1 MSPDVSTT
9 SASPTSARWAT
20 RLFTST
26 RATSPRRAFWYSF
39 VALFA
44 LSTVWALANPLMAS
58 VDEPAHVIKAA
69 ATVRGASDVSAD
81 GDATGIGSVELPQLY
96 EQLATYPNCFA
107 FQPNQSAACQQ
118 ELSGD
123 TDASVVVTT
132 SAINYNPLYYALVG
146 WPALLPDGE
155 HTVYL
160 MRVLNAALSSALL
173 GFAVAI
179 LAGLR
184 ARRWVGIAVLLCLT
198 PTFVNLMGSVNP
210 QSVEVTG
217 AVLLWVSLLA
227 LLRSPDDRLHTVRL
241 VGVVVSTVF
250 VANARGLGPMLVVV
264 ILVLCIL
271 AAPWHRTVDLF
282 RDRRSWWALGASV
295 LACVAATAWI
305 LGADAL
311 PEGSGT
317 VGISLREN
325 VFRTLGLTSAYVQQ
339 LFVALGWLDVGVPM
353 WVIFLFVSTVAVL
366 VFLAW
371 SAGSWRDRL
380 TIAGTATVTFLMP
393 VLTHA
398 VQADKIGYFWQGR
411 YAFPIA
417 IGIVLVAGFALS
429 ERDPLPA
436 WFTVNLVATVS
447 TALVAA
453 QVVVFYS
460 NLHRYASGFEGGWVL
475 TEPLSWSPVPAI
487 GYTVLYAAA
496 WTAAVVLVG
505 RVALAADATALEAP
519 VTEEPADADGS
530 GR

>member
-1 MSPDVSTT
+1 MTSDVSTT
-9 SASPTSARWAT
+9 LDTTRPSPWAARLLASSRTV
-20 RLFTST
+20 
-26 RATSPRRAFWYSF
+26 SPRRAFWFSF
-39 VALFA
+39 LAFFA

-81 GDATGIGSVELPQLY
+81 GDATGIGSVELPRLY

-107 FQPNQSAACQQ
+107 FQPNASAACQQ
-118 ELSGD
+118 DLSGD
-123 TDASVVVTT
+123 TDSTVLVTT
-132 SAINYNPLYYALVG
+132 SAINYNPLYYAMVG

-160 MRVLNAALSSALL
+160 MRILNAALSSALL
-173 GFAVAI
+173 GFAVAVVSGLRTRRWLGVAI
-179 LAGLR
+179 LA
-184 ARRWVGIAVLLCLT
+184 CLT

-227 LLRSPDDRLHTVRL
+227 LLRSPDERLHVLRL
-241 VGVVVSTVF
+241 VGVVVSTLF

-271 AAPWHRTVDLF
+271 AAPWRRTVDLF

-295 LACVAATAWI
+295 LACIAATAWI

-311 PEGSGT
+311 PEGSGA
-317 VGISLREN
+317 VGIPLREN

-339 LFVALGWLDVGVPM
+339 LFVALGWLDVGVPL

-371 SAGSWRDRL
+371 AAGSLRDRL
-380 TIAGTATVTFLMP
+380 GIAGAATVTFLMP

-417 IGIVLVAGFALS
+417 IGILLVAGFALS
-429 ERDPLPA
+429 ERDPLPS
-436 WFTVNLVATVS
+436 WFTINLVATVS
-447 TALVAA
+447 TAVVAA

-475 TEPLSWSPVPAI
+475 TEPLSWSPVPAV
-487 GYTVLYAAA
+487 GFTLLYAAA
-496 WTAAVVLVG
+496 WAAAVILVARVVLAPERAGATVP
-505 RVALAADATALEAP
+505 AA
-519 VTEEPADADGS
+519 EENPPADHVPA
-530 GR
+530 